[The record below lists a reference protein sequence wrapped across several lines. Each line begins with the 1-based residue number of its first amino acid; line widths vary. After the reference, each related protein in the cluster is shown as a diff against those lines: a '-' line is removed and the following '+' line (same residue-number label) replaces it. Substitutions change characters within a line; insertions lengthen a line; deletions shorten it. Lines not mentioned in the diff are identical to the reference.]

1 MSLTEIEILGWTR
14 IFTLLLG
21 MGWAAWMDHKER
33 RVQNEHWLVWVKPAL
48 FLWALELMYHGA
60 DWTIYLTASAAVAY
74 ASGAV
79 LGRPTLSDIKA
90 GSRMDQSVAL
100 WYLVSFIGL
109 IFGAVNYQSVNP
121 IDVILG
127 DETGLGAL
135 WWSTFA
141 VLPFI
146 LLIDVAWRLRML
158 HGGADA
164 KALMWV
170 ALLIPNWSSMPL
182 SFSSATSEAL
192 FSLPPVFSLLMWGG
206 LSFLA
211 IPFILLTLNII
222 RGHVRNFGDL
232 LLAWHAS
239 QMPREDVLNHHVWLL
254 STLIEKPDGS
264 VEVYHK
270 KRAPR
275 KTPSDSELR
284 AALSELK
291 EAGVEQVWV
300 SQKLPLLVFLF
311 PAILP
316 MVFLGDPMAL
326 IMPWLGLE

>member
-1 MSLTEIEILGWTR
+1 MSLTEIEILGWSR
-14 IFTLLLG
+14 ISALLLG

-33 RVQNEHWLVWVKPAL
+33 RVGNEHWLVWVKPAL
-48 FLWALELMYHGA
+48 FFWALELMYLGA

-74 ASGAV
+74 ASGSV
-79 LGRPTLSDIKA
+79 FGRPTLSDIKA

-100 WYLVSFIGL
+100 WYLISIIGL

-121 IDVILG
+121 LDVILG
-127 DETGLGAL
+127 NETGLGAL

-146 LLIDVAWRLRML
+146 IIIDIAWRLRML

-170 ALLIPNWSSMPL
+170 ALLIPNWSTMPL
-182 SFSSATSEAL
+182 SLSSATSEAL
-192 FSLPPVFSLLMWGG
+192 FSLPPAFSLLMWGG
-206 LSFLA
+206 LSFLV
-211 IPFILLTLNII
+211 IPFILLTLNIF

-239 QMPREDVLNHHVWLL
+239 QMPREEVLNNHVWLL
-254 STLIEKPDGS
+254 TTLIEKPDGT
-264 VEVYHK
+264 VEVYHR

-275 KTPSDSELR
+275 KTPSDSELK

-291 EAGVEQVWV
+291 EAGVNQVWV

-311 PAILP
+311 PAIIP
-316 MVFLGDPMAL
+316 MILLGDPMTL